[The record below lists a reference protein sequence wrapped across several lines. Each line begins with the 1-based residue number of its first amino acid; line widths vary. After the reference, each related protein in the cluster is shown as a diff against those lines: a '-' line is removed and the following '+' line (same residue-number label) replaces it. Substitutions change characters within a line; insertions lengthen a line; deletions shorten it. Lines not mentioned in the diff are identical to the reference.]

1 MRKRESVFRGKT
13 RSTKANRRDRDK
25 HPHRARKRETKHRGK
40 TRQNRNRARHFRI
53 GARHFTRRARQ
64 NGKAARQIG
73 RRARQNGNRPRQN
86 ARHLAARSGQETAA
100 LIATATRLGFAS
112 GHTPHYSG
120 RGGGID
126 PALPDRAARRIGATP
141 RREGASGTVGAAL
154 RLVETRRFRTAA
166 CCAFGAAD
174 RTAMVNAHR

>member
-64 NGKAARQIG
+64 NG
-73 RRARQNGNRPRQN
+73 NRLRQN

-112 GHTPHYSG
+112 GHTPQYSG

-126 PALPDRAARRIGATP
+126 PALPDRTAQRIAATP

-166 CCAFGAAD
+166 CCACGAAD
-174 RTAMVNAHR
+174 RAAMVNAHR